1 MATKNVAY
9 GKQGRV
15 VDVAYVAGAPH
26 ACMSRGAPVLHARC
40 ARRREE
46 RRAVA
51 GGRTGRRGSIGR
63 HGMSDREERRAG
75 QPPPVGGRGPGHHD
89 WRVATACGTERS
101 TTARACMATRKKAL
115 LAAHRVATAAH
126 RNHRLPDGAV
136 LILVLVAA
144 AA

>member
-1 MATKNVAY
+1 MT
-9 GKQGRV
+9 
-15 VDVAYVAGAPH
+15 
-26 ACMSRGAPVLHARC
+26 
-40 ARRREE
+40 ARRGELDS
-46 RRAVA
+46 RRRWEGEVQ
-51 GGRTGRRGSIGR
+51 GTTTGATGEWRRR
-63 HGMSDREERRAG
+63 
-75 QPPPVGGRGPGHHD
+75 
-89 WRVATACGTERS
+89 GTERS